1 MTKPLPDLSG
11 SGGFPDHSIEVDRL
25 QVRGPRQWTQE
36 VFVRQQAI
44 SRATIR
50 RRDPE
55 EPDPDPEPE
64 PARGGRRH
72 SGVEPLLARIAE
84 LLRDC

>member
-1 MTKPLPDLSG
+1 
-11 SGGFPDHSIEVDRL
+11 
-25 QVRGPRQWTQE
+25 
-36 VFVRQQAI
+36 VRQQAI

-64 PARGGRRH
+64 AARGGRRH